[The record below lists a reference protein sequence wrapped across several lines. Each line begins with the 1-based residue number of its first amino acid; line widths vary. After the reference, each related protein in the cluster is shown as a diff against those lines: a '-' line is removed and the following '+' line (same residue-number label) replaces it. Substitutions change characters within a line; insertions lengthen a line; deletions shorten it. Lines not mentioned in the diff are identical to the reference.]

1 MQNICKA
8 GYRLS
13 EYDFTKAWKSFEKQS
28 DLHKNNRKTAKNYL
42 KTDTISESFIEK
54 KYMKNYNR
62 GQIREKD
69 VKGNEKELHENFSA
83 LRSSSTGSVDPG
95 KCAELF

>member
-1 MQNICKA
+1 MQNICKEDTA
-8 GYRLS
+8 WVSTISQKPENPLKNSQIY
-13 EYDFTKAWKSFEKQS
+13 TKIIEKQ
-28 DLHKNNRKTAKNYL
+28 L
-42 KTDTISESFIEK
+42 KTIWKRITISESFIEK

>member
-1 MQNICKA
+1 
-8 GYRLS
+8 
-13 EYDFTKAWKSFEKQS
+13 
-28 DLHKNNRKTAKNYL
+28 
-42 KTDTISESFIEK
+42 
-54 KYMKNYNR
+54 MKNYNR

-95 KCAELF
+95 KRGELNKTYIYSIGKRCAGCFLESLGKRL

>member
-13 EYDFTKAWKSFEKQS
+13 EYDFTKARKSFEKQS

-42 KTDTISESFIEK
+42 KTDNDFGIL
-54 KYMKNYNR
+54 Y
-62 GQIREKD
+62 
-69 VKGNEKELHENFSA
+69 
-83 LRSSSTGSVDPG
+83 
-95 KCAELF
+95 

>member
-1 MQNICKA
+1 
-8 GYRLS
+8 
-13 EYDFTKAWKSFEKQS
+13 
-28 DLHKNNRKTAKNYL
+28 
-42 KTDTISESFIEK
+42 
-54 KYMKNYNR
+54 MKNYNR

-95 KCAELF
+95 KCTELF